1 VTDQP
6 KPPHPK
12 PVEIDVCS
20 GPTLSRAERLAFRPT
35 PRPSPA
41 ARQEETAAP
50 PAVRAD
56 LPVAAE

>member
-1 VTDQP
+1 MTNQ
-6 KPPHPK
+6 PK

-35 PRPSPA
+35 PRTNGQGAGAVRQDEPVAPSP
-41 ARQEETAAP
+41 
-50 PAVRAD
+50 D